1 MLYIVEFVFKF
12 LIELCSKIGILFFSI
27 FLQILIE
34 KNAKI
39 GQKINFTKPV
49 QK

>member
-27 FLQILIE
+27 FLQILMIE

-39 GQKINFTKPV
+39 GQKN
-49 QK
+49 